1 MYSFFSPIEAIEVIR
16 KINLKRAQEEKNK
29 ILLTGILGGMFI
41 ALAGIGQLTILQN
54 MNPQNETMIK
64 FLGAAIFPVGLLLCL
79 LLGGTLFT
87 GNSLIILNFIN
98 KEITIIKVIR
108 NLFITWIGNFIGGG
122 VIAFISYFAGIFKT
136 LPMQTAS
143 INIAISKLNLNF
155 NECLLS
161 GFLCNILVIAGIWLS
176 TSSKDSSGKI
186 YGCWFPIMLFV
197 ISGYQ
202 HVVANMFFITIAKL
216 ISPEKINFLQILLSH
231 FFPVTIGN
239 FLSGGIFFPLVFHY
253 LYVHRK

>member
-1 MYSFFSPIEAIEVIR
+1 MYSFYNPIEAIEVIGR
-16 KINLKRAQEEKNK
+16 TNFKRAQEEKNK

-41 ALAGIGQLTILQN
+41 SLAGIGQLTILQN
-54 MNPQNETMIK
+54 INPQNETFVK

-87 GNSLIILNFIN
+87 GNSLIILNLIN
-98 KEITIIKVIR
+98 KEIKIKEVVR
-108 NLFITWIGNFIGGG
+108 NLSITWLGNFIGGG
-122 VIAFISYFAGIFKT
+122 VVAYISYFAGIFKT

-143 INIAISKLNLNF
+143 INIAMNKLNLNTY
-155 NECLLS
+155 ECLLS

-216 ISPEKINFLQILLSH
+216 ISPEKINFLQTLLTH
-231 FFPVTIGN
+231 FLPVTVGN
-239 FLSGGIFFPLVFHY
+239 FLSGGIFFPIVFHY

>member
-1 MYSFFSPIEAIEVIR
+1 MYSFYNPIEAIEVIGR
-16 KINLKRAQEEKNK
+16 TNLKRAQEEKNK

-41 ALAGIGQLTILQN
+41 SLAGIGQLTILQN
-54 MNPQNETMIK
+54 INPQNETMIK

-87 GNSLIILNFIN
+87 GNSLIILNLIN
-98 KEITIIKVIR
+98 KEIGLKEVVR
-108 NLFITWIGNFIGGG
+108 NLSITWIGNFIGGG
-122 VIAFISYFAGIFKT
+122 VVASISYFAGIFKT
-136 LPMQTAS
+136 LPMQAAS
-143 INIAISKLNLNF
+143 INIAMTKLSLNTY
-155 NECLLS
+155 ECILS

-216 ISPEKINFLQILLSH
+216 ISPENINFLQVLLSH
-231 FFPVTIGN
+231 FLPVTVGN
-239 FLSGGIFFPLVFHY
+239 FLSGGIFFPIVFHY